1 MGSPISLSGFNNID
15 FNLILNTIMAQERIP
30 VTTLENDR
38 RELQGQDGEYSA
50 LAKRLADFETA
61 LEKLAT
67 TDAFAARAVTNTDTT
82 AVSASVSDTTPIGT
96 YDVVVTELAR
106 AQVMA
111 SSSTHADSDT
121 TIVASGGTLTIGG
134 IVVTVSS
141 NVTLDELSALIN
153 STTDIPVTASVI
165 SSGATSYQLV
175 LTGNDTGATNAYT
188 LTNALTGG
196 TSAVTFA
203 DFDSDGT
210 SGDDA
215 SDNAVSATD
224 GAATVNNISVT
235 SSTNKI
241 TGAVPGATIT
251 LLTKDA
257 ATTVT
262 LTVTRDDSE
271 VKELVDGFVDVY
283 NELSDYLDQQF
294 ALAAD
299 GSATA
304 IGRDGLLRGLRTA
317 LRQTVT
323 QSYSVGGTY
332 SYLAEVGIGS
342 NAAGEL
348 TFDKT
353 MFDDALETSLA
364 DVESLFLGAGG
375 TNGAFVTLEALV
387 QTYTETN
394 GLLPGVRERLDDQVL
409 AIDDRV
415 QILEERLA
423 SRRASLEREF
433 IAADLAIA
441 QLNNQLASLSSLGQE
456 YRLF

>member
-1 MGSPISLSGFNNID
+1 
-15 FNLILNTIMAQERIP
+15 
-30 VTTLENDR
+30 
-38 RELQGQDGEYSA
+38 
-50 LAKRLADFETA
+50 
-61 LEKLAT
+61 
-67 TDAFAARAVTNTDTT
+67 
-82 AVSASVSDTTPIGT
+82 
-96 YDVVVTELAR
+96 
-106 AQVMA
+106 
-111 SSSTHADSDT
+111 
-121 TIVASGGTLTIGG
+121 
-134 IVVTVSS
+134 
-141 NVTLDELSALIN
+141 VTLDELSDLIN

-224 GAATVNNISVT
+224 AAATVNNISVT

-271 VKELVDGFVDVY
+271 VKGLVDGFVDVY

-317 LRQTVT
+317 LRQTIT
-323 QSYSVGGTY
+323 ESYSVGGTY

-375 TNGAFVTLEALV
+375 TDGAFVTLEALV

-394 GLLPGVRERLDDQVL
+394 GLLPAVQERLDDQVL

-423 SRRASLEREF
+423 ARRASLEREF

-441 QLNNQLASLSSLGQE
+441 QLNNQLASLNNLGKE
-456 YRLF
+456 FRLF